1 MRNKHRL
8 AALAIVL
15 CGVCDAHADSRP
27 LIWDVS
33 RIGDNGMK
41 LRTGLQGFGTW
52 QSSAGVTTEVLA
64 DDSGAVSAV
73 PVSIWGSILLHS
85 SKSAASLRTARAD
98 MDFDAKEGRA
108 QFLLS
113 EKQSWM
119 QTTSMD
125 VVSRRTLALTAGA
138 EGKAGIAV
146 SQSYRLEFPDLGAA
160 FATTGTADS
169 DARSVTKSLSVEK
182 QISRGATLTASLN
195 ETDQQPTATLRFDYS
210 IKW

>member
-1 MRNKHRL
+1 MRNKYRV
-8 AALAIVL
+8 AALAFVL
-15 CGVCDAHADSRP
+15 CGAPQAHADNRP

-33 RIGDNGMK
+33 RVGENGLK
-41 LRTGLQGFGTW
+41 LRTGLQGTDTL
-52 QSSAGVTTEVLA
+52 QPSAGVTTEVLA
-64 DDSGAVSAV
+64 NDAGAISSM

-85 SKSAASLRTARAD
+85 STSPAALRTTRAD

-113 EKQSWM
+113 EKRNWM

-138 EGKAGIAV
+138 EGKAGVAV
-146 SQSYRLEFPDLGAA
+146 SQSYRLEFPALGAA

-169 DARSVTKSLSVEK
+169 GARTFTKSLSLEK
-182 QISRGATLTASLN
+182 SLSRRATLTASLN
-195 ETDQQPTATLRFDYS
+195 ETDQHPTASLRFDYS